1 MLLNLKPFFRRETLV
16 LAMCGCLFAS
26 CVNTK
31 QAAYFNNLND
41 TTLAAVKIDFEPVIQ
56 KNDMLQINVSAM
68 NPAEAAMYNLP
79 NTYSA
84 GAAPGATGAA
94 QVVTA
99 GAANPAAGFLVNQQG
114 FIQYPVLG
122 PIQAAGLTKKAL
134 TDTIQNQLSNRKL
147 LVDPV
152 VTIRFLNY
160 RVTVLGEVAHPA
172 VVNVSSEKISVL
184 EALGMAG
191 DITIYGKKDNVL
203 LIREENGVRTTR
215 RLNLNDAAS
224 LSSPYFYLK
233 PNDIVYVEPTKSKVA
248 TTSKSNTVIP
258 IVLSAL
264 SLVVILVDRLV
275 VNN

>member
-1 MLLNLKPFFRRETLV
+1 MSLNRKPFFRRQTFL
-16 LAMCGCLFAS
+16 LAVCGCLFAS

-31 QAAYFNNLND
+31 KAAYFNNLND
-41 TTLAAVKIDFEPVIQ
+41 TTLASVKVDFEPVIQ
-56 KNDMLQINVSAM
+56 KNDMLQINVTAA
-68 NPAEAAMYNLP
+68 NPTEAALFNLP

-84 GAAPGATGAA
+84 GGMPTGNNSA

-114 FIQYPVLG
+114 NIQYPVLG
-122 PIQAAGLTKKAL
+122 QLKAAGLTKKAL
-134 TDTIQNQLSNRKL
+134 TDTITNQLLNRKL

-152 VTIRFLNY
+152 VSIRFLNY

-191 DITIYGKKDNVL
+191 DITIYGKKENVL
-203 LIREENGVRTTR
+203 LIREEDGVRTTR
-215 RLNLNDAAS
+215 RLNLNDKAS

-248 TTSKSNTVIP
+248 TTSKANTVVP

>member
-1 MLLNLKPFFRRETLV
+1 MLLNRKPFFRRKTLL
-16 LAMCGCLFAS
+16 LALCGALFTS

-31 QAAYFNNLND
+31 KAAYFNNLND
-41 TTLAAVKIDFEPVIQ
+41 TTLAAIKVDFEPVIQ

-68 NPAEAAMYNLP
+68 NPTEAALYNLP

-84 GAAPGATGAA
+84 GTMPGGTGTA
-94 QVVTA
+94 QVVSA
-99 GAANPAAGFLVNQQG
+99 SAANPAAGYLVNQQG
-114 FIQYPVLG
+114 FIQFPVLG
-122 PIQAAGLTKKAL
+122 QLKAAGLTKKAL
-134 TDTIQNQLSNRKL
+134 TDSIQNQLSARKL
-147 LVDPV
+147 LVDPQV
-152 VTIRFLNY
+152 SIRFLNY
-160 RVTVLGEVAHPA
+160 RVTVLGEVARPA

-191 DITIYGKKDNVL
+191 DITIYGKKENVL
-203 LIREENGVRTTR
+203 LIREEDGVRTTR

>member
-1 MLLNLKPFFRRETLV
+1 M
-16 LAMCGCLFAS
+16 FAS
-26 CVNTK
+26 CVNTRK
-31 QAAYFNNLND
+31 AAYFNNLND
-41 TTLAAVKIDFEPVIQ
+41 TTLAAVKLDFEPVIQ
-56 KNDMLQINVSAM
+56 KNDMLQINVSAL

-84 GAAPGATGAA
+84 GQVPGAGGMA
-94 QVVTA
+94 QTVTA
-99 GAANPAAGFLVNQQG
+99 GAANPAAGFLVNQEG
-114 FIQYPVLG
+114 YIQYPVLG
-122 PIQAAGLTKKAL
+122 RIKAAGLSKKAL
-134 TDTIQNQLSNRKL
+134 TDTIQNQLTNRKL

-152 VTIRFLNY
+152 VSIRFLNY
-160 RVTVLGEVAHPA
+160 RVTVLGEVTRPA

-224 LSSPYFYLK
+224 LNSPYFYLK
-233 PNDIVYVEPTKSKVA
+233 PNDIVYVEPSKSKVA
-248 TTSKSNTVIP
+248 TTSKANTVVP

>member
-1 MLLNLKPFFRRETLV
+1 MLL
-16 LAMCGCLFAS
+16 AICGCLFAS

-31 QAAYFNNLND
+31 KAAYFNNLSD
-41 TTLAAVKIDFEPVIQ
+41 TTLAAIKVDFEPVIQ
-56 KNDMLQINVSAM
+56 KNDMLQINVSAL

-84 GAAPGATGAA
+84 GAVPGAGGMT
-94 QVVTA
+94 QPVMA
-99 GAANPAAGFLVNQQG
+99 GGANPAAGFLVNQEG
-114 FIQYPVLG
+114 YIQYPVLG
-122 PIQAAGLTKKAL
+122 RIKAAGLTKKAL
-134 TDTIQNQLSNRKL
+134 TDTIQNQLVNRKL
-147 LVDPV
+147 LVDPIV
-152 VTIRFLNY
+152 SIRFLNY
-160 RVTVLGEVAHPA
+160 RVTVLGEVTHPA

-224 LSSPYFYLK
+224 LNSPYFYLK
-233 PNDIVYVEPTKSKVA
+233 PNDIVYVEPSKSKVA
-248 TTSKSNTVIP
+248 TTSKANTVVP

>member
-1 MLLNLKPFFRRETLV
+1 MSLHRKPFFRRETFL
-16 LAMCGCLFAS
+16 LAICGCLFAS

-31 QAAYFNNLND
+31 KAAYFNNLND
-41 TTLAAVKIDFEPVIQ
+41 TTLAAVKVDFEPVIQ
-56 KNDMLQINVSAM
+56 NNDMLQINVTAA
-68 NPAEAAMYNLP
+68 NPAEAAQFNLP

-84 GAAPGATGAA
+84 GTVPTGGNAA
-94 QVVTA
+94 QMVTA

-114 FIQYPVLG
+114 YIQYPVLG
-122 PIQAAGLTKKAL
+122 QLKAAGLTKKAL
-134 TDTIQNQLSNRKL
+134 TDTIQNQLTNRKL

-152 VTIRFLNY
+152 VSVRFLNY

-191 DITIYGKKDNVL
+191 DITIYGKKENVL

-215 RLNLNDAAS
+215 RLNLNDKSS

-233 PNDIVYVEPTKSKVA
+233 PNDIVYVEPSKSKVA
-248 TTSKSNTVIP
+248 TTSKANTVVP